1 MLDTRQV
8 EDHVNAGVFAEAEL
22 CYGSVGISP
31 FRASDKVALFDAV
44 RESANEICTWMVWCR
59 PDYSLADSAS
69 FISSCNA
76 DWKQGR
82 RYSFVIFDPSDGFFL
97 GSVGLSGICPAHKFA
112 NVGYWVRTGMT
123 RRGVASAALRLAA
136 RFAFERIGLQ
146 RLEIVMP
153 AENRASVR
161 VAEKA
166 GADFE
171 GVMRDRLVLGGKAHD
186 ALLYSLVRGDL
197 QGT

>member
-8 EDHVNAGVFAEAEL
+8 EDHVNSGVYAEAEL
-22 CYGSVGISP
+22 CDGSVGISP
-31 FRASDKVALFDAV
+31 FRASDTAALFEAV
-44 RESANEICTWMVWCR
+44 RESVNEICAWMVWCR
-59 PDYSLADSAS
+59 PDYSLADSES
-69 FISSCNA
+69 FISSCAA
-76 DWKQGR
+76 DWREGR
-82 RYSFVIFDPSDGFFL
+82 RYSFVIFDPSDGSFL
-97 GSVGLSGICPAHKFA
+97 GSVGLSAICPAHKFA

-136 RFAFERIGLQ
+136 RFAFERRDLR

-153 AENRASVR
+153 ADNRASVR

-166 GADFE
+166 GAKYE
-171 GVMRDRLVLGGKAHD
+171 GVMRDRLLLGGKAHD

-197 QGT
+197 HGG